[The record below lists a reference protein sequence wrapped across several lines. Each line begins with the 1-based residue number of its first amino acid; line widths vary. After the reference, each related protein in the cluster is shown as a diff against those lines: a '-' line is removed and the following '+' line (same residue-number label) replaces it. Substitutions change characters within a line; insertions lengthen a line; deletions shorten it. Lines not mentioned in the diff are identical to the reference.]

1 MPAGRP
7 ELNATVTLA
16 NNPNNPFDAWL
27 VSPQG
32 EALAFAANELPNSFS
47 HTTSFTNEI
56 GAQAHVLSP
65 AQGAWTLI
73 VLFAPQVSGTAIS
86 EPFTV
91 NTSESAVPAS
101 ASGLPTST
109 STKLKAG
116 QPVTTNVTVKNTG
129 SAPEA
134 FFLDARQPTNT
145 VLNLQALH
153 GPDTTEP
160 VTFNSNVPVYL
171 VPSQTSSFIEQAS
184 TTGST
189 PILFDS
195 ASPAGDPDLASTA
208 GTSATASLTANPISQ
223 GLWDI
228 APEMVGAFGI
238 TGGPSE
244 PVTTSMQAT
253 TNAFDPTLTSP
264 TGDVWEGS
272 ANTAQ
277 LANVNP
283 VVVQPGQTGTIPV
296 TVTPTG
302 ASGTTDSGTLYVDDA
317 NYILFQRQLAQNGN
331 EVAAIPYAYSVK

>member
-1 MPAGRP
+1 M
-7 ELNATVTLA
+7 
-16 NNPNNPFDAWL
+16 
-27 VSPQG
+27 
-32 EALAFAANELPNSFS
+32 
-47 HTTSFTNEI
+47 
-56 GAQAHVLSP
+56 LSP
-65 AQGAWTLI
+65 AQAAWTLI

-208 GTSATASLTANPISQ
+208 GTSATASLTANRSRR
-223 GLWDI
+223 GCEHR
-228 APEMVGAFGI
+228 PEMVGAFGI

-296 TVTPTG
+296 TITPTG